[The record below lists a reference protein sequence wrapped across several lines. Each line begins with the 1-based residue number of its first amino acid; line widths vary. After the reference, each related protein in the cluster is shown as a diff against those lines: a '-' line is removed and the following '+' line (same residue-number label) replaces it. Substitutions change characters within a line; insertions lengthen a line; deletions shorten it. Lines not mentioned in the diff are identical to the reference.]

1 MKSPLRSLSDG
12 ICDYLK
18 MMALS
23 SAADDT
29 FDRHRRVLGY
39 YSRYVE
45 SNNIKIPE
53 LFTEKTVSGFIES
66 CSLNQA
72 GAVIRRFSRFL
83 YREKRIDKPTGK
95 YHPILPEIF
104 NRYLTYKRSLQ
115 DRIHSERIVLTGFA
129 GYLETHGIRLETIHA
144 EDVDNMLAT
153 SYGHLAAKSQNSYK
167 SCLRGFLRYLYV
179 NNVMGR
185 NLAPLIVNRRIFAGA
200 KPPRFLL
207 AESIKKLFAGLKH
220 ETARDLRVNAMVYL
234 AYHLGLRPMEISKI
248 TLDDISFK
256 AAEVTIRDRK
266 NCIPAAMPLPA
277 TAIKPVAVYIVGA
290 RPKTE
295 RRRLFLSLKPEYKP
309 LTGNHVAKEI
319 SWCMKRVGLSSSAYA
334 LRHTYAQNLLERGVS
349 IFEIKELMGHECIQ
363 TTQRYLHIHIKLMRK
378 VLFDEEI

>member
-12 ICDYLK
+12 ICDYFR

-39 YSRYVE
+39 YSRYIE
-45 SNNIKIPE
+45 GNNIDIPE
-53 LFTEKTVSGFIES
+53 LFTDETVSGFLVS

-83 YREKRIDKPTGK
+83 YHEKRIEKPTGN
-95 YHPILPEIF
+95 YHPILPDIF
-104 NRYLTYKRSLQ
+104 SQYLSYKGSLQ
-115 DRIHSERIVLTGFA
+115 DKIHGERIVLTGFA
-129 GYLETHGIRLETIHA
+129 GYLKVHDIRLKAIRV
-144 EDVDNMLAT
+144 EDVDNMLAA
-153 SYGHLAAKSQNSYK
+153 SYGHLSVQTQNSYK

-179 NNVMGR
+179 KKAIGK
-185 NLAPLIVNRRIFAGA
+185 NLAPLIVNRPIFARE

-207 AESIKKLFAGLKH
+207 PESIKQLFAGLKH
-220 ETARDLRVNAMVYL
+220 DTPRDLRVNAMVYL
-234 AYHLGLRPMEISKI
+234 AYSLGLRSIEISRI
-248 TLDDISFK
+248 TLDDILFTTS
-256 AAEVTIRDRK
+256 EVTIRERK
-266 NCIPAAMPLPA
+266 NRIPAVMPVPVA
-277 TAIKPVAVYIVGA
+277 AIKAIAVYIAGA

-295 RRRLFLSLKPEYKP
+295 RRRLFLSLRPEYKP
-309 LTGNHVAKEI
+309 VTGNHVAKEM
-319 SWCMKRVGLSSSAYA
+319 SWCMKRTGLSSSGYA

-349 IFEIKELMGHECIQ
+349 IFEIKELMGHEHIQ

-378 VLFDEEI
+378 ELFDEEI